1 MKIFSLGINRTGTTI
16 MGACLRHW
24 GFRHISF
31 YESTYAMW
39 EKADTKTLFARA
51 SRFQRF
57 EDWPW
62 ALCYRELDEVFP
74 GSRYL
79 RTRTR
84 SSPDSW
90 FQILCAHGGRTGPT
104 RLCEVVYG
112 HTMPHRY
119 RDEQIQFYESHLQ
132 EVRHYF
138 RNHLHDLLDVCREEE
153 DDWKALANFL
163 GTAVP
168 ATPFPHA

>member
-1 MKIFSLGINRTGTTI
+1 

-39 EKADTKTLFARA
+39 EKADTKTLFALA
-51 SRFQRF
+51 SRSQRF
-57 EDWPW
+57 EDWLW
-62 ALCYRELDEVFP
+62 VLCYRELDEVFP
-74 GSRYL
+74 DSRYL
-79 RTRTR
+79 LTRTR

-90 FQILCAHGGRTGPT
+90 FQILGAHGGGTGPT

-138 RNHLHDLLDVCREEE
+138 RNRPHDLLEVCWEEGDE
-153 DDWKALANFL
+153 WRALADFRDTPL
-163 GTAVP
+163 LD
-168 ATPFPHA
+168 TPFPDA

>member
-1 MKIFSLGINRTGTTI
+1 MKIFSLGINQTGTTI

-39 EKADTKTLFARA
+39 EKADTKTLFALA
-51 SRFQRF
+51 SRSQRF
-57 EDWPW
+57 EDWLW
-62 ALCYRELDEVFP
+62 VWCYRELDEVFP
-74 GSRYL
+74 DSRYL
-79 RTRTR
+79 LTRTR
-84 SSPDSW
+84 SSPD
-90 FQILCAHGGRTGPT
+90 FLCAHGGRTGPT

-119 RDEQIQFYESHLQ
+119 RDEQIQFCESHLQ

-168 ATPFPHA
+168 DTPFPHA